1 MDKVYLAHHDLIHH
15 GIKGQKWGVRR
26 YQNEDGSLT
35 PSGRRRYDVNEDG
48 TTNLKEKY
56 RKGQNV
62 RGVAKSSIGGL
73 LVSKGVRSLV
83 DAKKNKMDF
92 KSKDGTKTLNR
103 AIFSMTLG
111 AIVVSS
117 GVKNFINANKNK
129 TFNTTGMGA
138 TPENFVGKAKTRA
151 QILALQK
158 KQNNNN
164 K

>member
-1 MDKVYLAHHDLIHH
+1 MDKVYLAHH
-15 GIKGQKWGVRR
+15 GIKGQRWGVRR

-35 PSGRRRYDVNEDG
+35 PAGRKKYDVNEDG

-62 RGVAKSSIGGL
+62 RGVAKSAVGGL
-73 LVSKGVRSLV
+73 LVSQGVRSLV
-83 DAKKNKMDF
+83 GAKKGQMNF
-92 KSKDGTKTLNR
+92 GSKDGKRTLNR

-129 TFNTTGMGA
+129 TFNTTGMGG
-138 TPENFVGKAKTRA
+138 TPEKFDGKAKTRA
-151 QILALQK
+151 QVLALQN
-158 KQNNNN
+158 KQNN
-164 K
+164 KKK